1 MTLGN
6 NPQPLTRRQL
16 RELARE
22 QQSTT
27 DAEAGKAAAPAK
39 RMVRPTA
46 PKGDRQPAA
55 SFTELI
61 EQVEAPKGS
70 TPSGFA
76 PRSPEAVASAFKRP
90 SAGDRTDTPER
101 TLTRR
106 ELREMMAA
114 KTAETAEATPDAA
127 KPGAADAGAAKPDAV
142 KPQSITREPAK
153 TGPAKPESAAIAPG
167 AEAPIPALDPVQQVL
182 RPAPRP
188 LLGDVHDEP
197 ETPGAAEPF
206 DQLISRGS
214 SVSVTTSNTLILPS
228 IPQQPTGSAMSM
240 TGEVLI
246 TGSIDLPR
254 GFGSTG
260 APADRFDTAE
270 VDRML
275 DQADESTQT
284 SNVAPVSASRAVSTH
299 TSTRGVMTPPK
310 KHMVSLPMVLAITAG
325 VLLVGVVTLFAAG
338 YLFQIF

>member
-16 RELARE
+16 REQARAE
-22 QQSTT
+22 QPTA

-46 PKGDRQPAA
+46 PKGDKQPAA

-61 EQVEAPKGS
+61 EQVEAPAS
-70 TPSGFA
+70 TTPSGFA
-76 PRSPEAVASAFKRP
+76 PRTPESVASAFKRP
-90 SAGDRTDTPER
+90 SGGDRSETPER

-114 KTAETAEATPDAA
+114 KTAES
-127 KPGAADAGAAKPDAV
+127 AADGVGV
-142 KPQSITREPAK
+142 KPELTPEPTPAPASK
-153 TGPAKPESAAIAPG
+153 TPPAAP
-167 AEAPIPALDPVQQVL
+167 APVSEAPIPALDPVQQVL
-182 RPAPRP
+182 RPTVAPRP
-188 LLGDVHDEP
+188 LLADAHDDEP
-197 ETPGAAEPF
+197 RTAEPF
-206 DQLISRGS
+206 DQLISRGA

-228 IPQQPTGSAMSM
+228 IPQQPSSGSAMSM

>member
-6 NPQPLTRRQL
+6 SQQPLTRRQL
-16 RELARE
+16 RELAA
-22 QQSTT
+22 QQAAAT
-27 DAEAGKAAAPAK
+27 DAEAGKPAAPVK

-46 PKGDRQPAA
+46 PQADRQPAA

-61 EQVEAPKGS
+61 EQVPRNES
-70 TPSGFA
+70 SGFA
-76 PRSPEAVASAFKRP
+76 PRAPKPQSQSPASAFKRP
-90 SAGDRTDTPER
+90 TGEPADMPER

-114 KTAETAEATPDAA
+114 KTAEAKDEVEPD
-127 KPGAADAGAAKPDAV
+127 
-142 KPQSITREPAK
+142 PA
-153 TGPAKPESAAIAPG
+153 PANVDKAPV
-167 AEAPIPALDPVQQVL
+167 IPALDPVQQVL
-182 RPAPRP
+182 RPAAAPRP
-188 LLGDVHDEP
+188 LLADAPAADAE
-197 ETPGAAEPF
+197 AKDAEPF

-228 IPQQPTGSAMSM
+228 IPQQPTSSAMSM

-254 GFGSTG
+254 GLGSTG
-260 APADRFDTAE
+260 APPDRFDTAE
-270 VDRML
+270 VDRLL
-275 DQADESTQT
+275 DQADESPTT

-310 KHMVSLPMVLAITAG
+310 KHVVSLPMVLAITAG

-338 YLFQIF
+338 YLFHIF

>member
-6 NPQPLTRRQL
+6 NQQPLTRRQL
-16 RELARE
+16 RELAA
-22 QQSTT
+22 QQAGAT
-27 DAEAGKAAAPAK
+27 DAEAGKAAAPVK

-46 PKGDRQPAA
+46 PQADRPQAA

-61 EQVEAPKGS
+61 EQVPRSEA
-70 TPSGFA
+70 SGFA
-76 PRSPEAVASAFKRP
+76 PREPKAPSKPQSPASAFKRP
-90 SAGDRTDTPER
+90 TGEQADTPER

-114 KTAETAEATPDAA
+114 KNAEA
-127 KPGAADAGAAKPDAV
+127 
-142 KPQSITREPAK
+142 
-153 TGPAKPESAAIAPG
+153 
-167 AEAPIPALDPVQQVL
+167 AEAKVEVEPNPAPANIDKAPVIPALDPVQQVL
-182 RPAPRP
+182 RPAAAPRP
-188 LLGDVHDEP
+188 LLADAPAAADAD
-197 ETPGAAEPF
+197 TKDAEPF

-254 GFGSTG
+254 GLGSTG
-260 APADRFDTAE
+260 APPDRFDTAE
-270 VDRML
+270 VDRLL
-275 DQADESTQT
+275 DQADESPTT

-310 KHMVSLPMVLAITAG
+310 KHVVSLPMVLAITAG

>member
-1 MTLGN
+1 MTMGN

-16 RELARE
+16 REQARA
-22 QQSTT
+22 QQPAA
-27 DAEAGKAAAPAK
+27 DAEGGKAAAPAK

-61 EQVEAPKGS
+61 EQVQAPKP
-70 TPSGFA
+70 TTSGFA
-76 PRSPEAVASAFKRP
+76 PRDSEPAASAFKRP
-90 SAGDRTDTPER
+90 SAADRSDTPER

-114 KTAETAEATPDAA
+114 KAAETSAQTAAETAKPQLKAESARPAAAKTEAA
-127 KPGAADAGAAKPDAV
+127 KPAPVPEAA
-142 KPQSITREPAK
+142 
-153 TGPAKPESAAIAPG
+153 
-167 AEAPIPALDPVQQVL
+167 IPALDPVQQVL
-182 RPAPRP
+182 RPTVPRP
-188 LLGDVHDEP
+188 LLADDRA
-197 ETPGAAEPF
+197 ETDAAEPF
-206 DQLISRGS
+206 DQLISRGA

-228 IPQQPTGSAMSM
+228 IPQQPTSSAMSM

-310 KHMVSLPMVLAITAG
+310 KHVVSLPMVLAITAG

>member
-22 QQSTT
+22 QQPTT
-27 DAEAGKAAAPAK
+27 DAEAGTVAAPAK

-46 PKGDRQPAA
+46 PKVDRQPAA

-61 EQVEAPKGS
+61 EQVEAPA
-70 TPSGFA
+70 PSGFA
-76 PRSPEAVASAFKRP
+76 PRSPDVVASAFKRP

-114 KTAETAEATPDAA
+114 KAAETAD
-127 KPGAADAGAAKPDAV
+127 
-142 KPQSITREPAK
+142 PQPAK
-153 TGPAKPESAAIAPG
+153 TDATPQMPKIGASKAESAKPRTGEPERAEPG
-167 AEAPIPALDPVQQVL
+167 ASPQAEAPIPALDPVQQVL
-182 RPAPRP
+182 RPAVASRP
-188 LLGDVHDEP
+188 LLADVDDDP
-197 ETPGAAEPF
+197 QAGGAEPF

-260 APADRFDTAE
+260 APVDRFDTAE

-275 DQADESTQT
+275 DQADENTQT

-310 KHMVSLPMVLAITAG
+310 KHVVSLPMVLAITAG